1 MSRYFKI
8 SGPGSPE
15 WVSNPQ
21 QQSAARVLAQFEVG
35 SIESRAAAR
44 ALIDRS
50 GVELLITRDAD
61 GGLLLHECAFSAET
75 SQALLRH
82 LHTSAAGRFLPHL

>member
-1 MSRYFKI
+1 MSRYFKL

-35 SIESRAAAR
+35 SIESRAAPR

-50 GVELLITRDAD
+50 GVEPLITRDAD
-61 GGLLLHECAFSAET
+61 GGLLLHERAFSVEM
-75 SQALLRH
+75 SQSLLSD
-82 LHTSAAGRFLPHL
+82 LHSSGA